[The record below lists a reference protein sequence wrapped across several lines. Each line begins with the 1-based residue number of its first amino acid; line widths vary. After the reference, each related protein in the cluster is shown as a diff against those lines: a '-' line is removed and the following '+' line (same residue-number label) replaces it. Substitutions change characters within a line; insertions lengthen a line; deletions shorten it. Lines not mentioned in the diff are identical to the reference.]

1 MCTPNEC
8 RQLAT
13 RAINAVKSQ
22 HCPATKIGAYKFL
35 LRCEELGLGSYSK
48 WLMFE
53 NQALIQAISI
63 NNLELNINKGL
74 EVASQILLRR
84 IPDPSLGLL
93 NPLVKS
99 RMTIDQL
106 GQQPNTLLPVTRNV
120 YFKAR
125 IIHDGRRI
133 RLDILGN
140 KLSQRYKITKW
151 NKWQTL
157 LGSEYQHAYSMLNL
171 AESYYKGH
179 RSAWLAQ
186 QDAFNDA
193 LFRAFQLFLA
203 SKSAP
208 GAIPT
213 SNVKGL
219 LDYGALIN
227 DNSFK
232 NAYALLSSHLIAVHS
247 RRSTLPN
254 AHPYEKRTGKK
265 AIALKANEQRTMVAH
280 LAAAYAEI
288 IGIVTSL
295 GI

>member
-1 MCTPNEC
+1 MGNNPIHCC
-8 RQLAT
+8 QL
-13 RAINAVKSQ
+13 
-22 HCPATKIGAYKFL
+22 L
-35 LRCEELGLGSYSK
+35 
-48 WLMFE
+48 
-53 NQALIQAISI
+53 
-63 NNLELNINKGL
+63 
-74 EVASQILLRR
+74 
-84 IPDPSLGLL
+84 
-93 NPLVKS
+93 
-99 RMTIDQL
+99 
-106 GQQPNTLLPVTRNV
+106 NV

-133 RLDILGN
+133 RLDVLGN

-171 AESYYKGH
+171 AEAYYKGH